1 VTRKSKLLE
10 RAFVVVQ
17 MNSCM
22 EELFATIEETDARM
36 PHLADRGTDTYR
48 KEVGPARLVE
58 RAGKPTVA
66 MGFRP

>member
-17 MNSCM
+17 MNSGM
-22 EELFATIEETDARM
+22 EEMFATVEEADARM
-36 PHLADRGTDTYR
+36 SHLADRGTDTYR